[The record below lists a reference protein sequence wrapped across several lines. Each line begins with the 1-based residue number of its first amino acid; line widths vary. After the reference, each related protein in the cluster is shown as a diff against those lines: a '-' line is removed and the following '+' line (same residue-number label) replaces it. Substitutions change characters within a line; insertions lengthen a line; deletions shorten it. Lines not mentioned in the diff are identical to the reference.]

1 MLQIWMEILY
11 FGRLQEVLGLR
22 AQKDQQVMLLK
33 QRLKK
38 LRETAYPEIYCGY
51 ISNSKVLVTVKKRL
65 YVVYKLLGYKLKKLK
80 I

>member
-38 LRETAYPEIYCGY
+38 LLETANPEI
-51 ISNSKVLVTVKKRL
+51 
-65 YVVYKLLGYKLKKLK
+65 
-80 I
+80 

>member
-22 AQKDQQVMLLK
+22 AQKDQQVMLLE

-38 LRETAYPEIYCGY
+38 FRETPQTEQTWHGAQSELSLTEY
-51 ISNSKVLVTVKKRL
+51 
-65 YVVYKLLGYKLKKLK
+65 
-80 I
+80 

>member
-1 MLQIWMEILY
+1 MEILY

-38 LRETAYPEIYCGY
+38 LRETAYPEI
-51 ISNSKVLVTVKKRL
+51 
-65 YVVYKLLGYKLKKLK
+65 
-80 I
+80 

>member
-11 FGRLQEVLGLR
+11 FGRLQEVLVLR

-38 LRETAYPEIYCGY
+38 VRETAYPEI
-51 ISNSKVLVTVKKRL
+51 
-65 YVVYKLLGYKLKKLK
+65 
-80 I
+80 